1 MTQLLDI
8 FHSHVALVAIALV
21 AGALVNVV
29 TVLDLHILAI
39 MEKKKYLN
47 SVKCIKDHIDAVVLI
62 SSMKLIDFS
71 IFLIILDL
79 L

>member
-21 AGALVNVV
+21 AIALVNVV

-39 MEKKKYLN
+39 MEKKK
-47 SVKCIKDHIDAVVLI
+47 
-62 SSMKLIDFS
+62 
-71 IFLIILDL
+71 
-79 L
+79 